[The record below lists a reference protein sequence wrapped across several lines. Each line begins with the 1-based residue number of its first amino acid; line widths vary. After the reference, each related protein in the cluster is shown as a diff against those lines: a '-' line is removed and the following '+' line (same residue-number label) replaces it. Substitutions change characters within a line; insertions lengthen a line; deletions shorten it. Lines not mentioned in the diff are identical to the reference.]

1 VRAALCAFAF
11 ALSFA
16 AAARDAR
23 GFEVPELRAHVL
35 DRADLLPAQSEQALE
50 RTLTDFERS
59 TGHQV
64 VVHVTPSLEELEIE
78 DYSLRTAE
86 AWKVGQK
93 NLDNGV
99 ILTVAPNERRVRIEV
114 GYGLEGVLPDAL
126 AARIVRD
133 VILPEFR
140 AGHMDRGVVA
150 GTRAILDV
158 ISGEQLPLPAQGRR
172 ARPSTWVVLLWIG
185 FILAMLLVRGLFF
198 SPTFGGTRVGRR
210 GRSGMT
216 WGGGGF
222 GRGGGFGG
230 GGFSGGG
237 GGFGGGGASGRW

>member
-1 VRAALCAFAF
+1 
-11 ALSFA
+11 
-16 AAARDAR
+16 
-23 GFEVPELRAHVL
+23 VL
-35 DRADLLPAQSEQALE
+35 DRAGLLPSQSAQVLE
-50 RTLTDFERS
+50 RSLSDFERS

-78 DYSLRTAE
+78 DYSIQTAE
-86 AWKVGQK
+86 AWKVGQQ

-114 GYGLEGVLPDAL
+114 GYGLEGVLPDAV

-140 AGHMDRGVVA
+140 ADRMDQGVVA
-150 GTRAILDV
+150 GTRAILAV
-158 ISGEQLPLPAQGRR
+158 ISGETLPLPAQGG
-172 ARPSTWVVLLWIG
+172 RPAPSKWIVLLWIV
-185 FILAMLLVRGLFF
+185 FVVVMLAARGLFF
-198 SPTFGGTRVGRR
+198 TPIFGGPGMRR
-210 GRSGMT
+210 ARRASGLPP
-216 WGGGGF
+216 F
-222 GRGGGFGG
+222 GGGFGG

>member
-1 VRAALCAFAF
+1 M
-11 ALSFA
+11 
-16 AAARDAR
+16 
-23 GFEVPELRAHVL
+23 PELRAHVL
-35 DRADLLPAQSEQALE
+35 DRAGLLPTASAQALE

-64 VVHVTPSLEELEIE
+64 VVHVTPSLEGLEIE

-86 AWKVGQK
+86 AWKVGQQ

-99 ILTVAPNERRVRIEV
+99 ILTVAPDERRVRIEV

-126 AARIVRD
+126 GARIVRD

-140 AGHMDRGVVA
+140 AGRMDQGVVA

-158 ISGEQLPLPAQGRR
+158 ISGEVLPLPERTQGR
-172 ARPSTWVVLLWIG
+172 PSKWIVLLWLVIVVALLLSRG
-185 FILAMLLVRGLFF
+185 FFF
-198 SPTFGGTRVGRR
+198 TPPFGGPGMGRGRR
-210 GRSGMT
+210 SGGS
-216 WGGGGF
+216 WGGGL

-230 GGFSGGG
+230 GGFGGGGVAGGG